1 MIHGSRYHELKI
13 DPDPF
18 ICVSLDQK
26 RAEFRKN
33 DRDFKVYDTLI
44 LREYDV
50 FHGYTGSYELRYITH
65 IQEGYGIT
73 EGYVMLSMRPLTRTE
88 KLHVCRDN
96 PAIYIPMKGIP
107 PPKTAG
113 DLLAERD
120 RRLREKPVQVPQ
132 YERSE
137 VQQ

>member
-1 MIHGSRYHELKI
+1 MPGPDPIIGRITILMPDNSTKSRYHELKTN
-13 DPDPF
+13 PNPF

-65 IQEGYGIT
+65 IQEGYGIP
-73 EGYVMLSMRPLTRTE
+73 EGYVMLSIRPLTE
-88 KLHVCRDN
+88 KEKAYHSAGINEQICRDT
-96 PAIYIPMKGIP
+96 P
-107 PPKTAG
+107 
-113 DLLAERD
+113 DLSA
-120 RRLREKPVQVPQ
+120 
-132 YERSE
+132 
-137 VQQ
+137 